1 MFFQV
6 KTLFVAIA
14 LAGFLWQDAP
24 KLKKTKLTDSITIS
38 LPEDFHPMTD
48 DEIAAK
54 YFVSRKP
61 TASFSSA
68 DRVADFSFN
77 QTLTPGRQQDL
88 AMLKDFFKS
97 SIRSNFTKVEFIQ
110 ESVIAINERDFAVL
124 EYTAELRDD
133 DPNSANKGVTRQYSY
148 ILYTTVRNKIQ
159 VLAFNC
165 PAQIKERWQPIAK
178 AIMNT
183 IKVSEK

>member
-1 MFFQV
+1 MGFQLKIFLLV
-6 KTLFVAIA
+6 LTAWGI
-14 LAGFLWQDAP
+14 GFQGVP
-24 KLKKTKLTDSITIS
+24 KLKKTKLTEQITVS

-54 YFVSRKP
+54 YFVARKP

-77 QTLTPGRQQDL
+77 QTTTPGRQQDL

-97 SIRSNFTKVEFIQ
+97 GIRSNFTKVDFIQ
-110 ESVIAINERDFAVL
+110 EGVVQINERDFVVL
-124 EYTAELRDD
+124 EYTAELRDE

-148 ILYTTVRNKIQ
+148 IVYTTIRNK
-159 VLAFNC
+159 VNVMAFNC
-165 PAQIKERWQPIAK
+165 PVQVKERWQPIAK
-178 AIMNT
+178 EVMNS
-183 IKVSEK
+183 IKISGK

>member
-1 MFFQV
+1 MFLKA
-6 KTLFVAIA
+6 KTSLFFVLISWSV
-14 LAGFLWQDAP
+14 WQNVP
-24 KLKKTKLTDSITIS
+24 KLKKTKLTDQITVS
-38 LPEDFHPMTD
+38 LPADFHPMTD

-68 DRVADFSFN
+68 DRVADFTFN

-97 SIRSNFTKVEFIQ
+97 GIRSNFTKVEFTQ
-110 ESVIAINERDFAVL
+110 ENVVLINERECAVL

-148 ILYTTVRNKIQ
+148 MVYTTVRNKIQ
-159 VLAFNC
+159 VMAFNC
-165 PAQIKERWQPIAK
+165 PAQVKERWQPVAR
-178 AIMNT
+178 AVMNS
-183 IKVSEK
+183 IKISGK